1 MKNKININRWLEL
14 KPYDTPT
21 PTDHFYL
28 RLCDK
33 IKRVLVKPEFKD
45 LKTYLNG
52 KGIELMSCF
61 LVSYLEDIVSGTN
74 IWNSFV
80 NKHYNL
86 YNKKLPF
93 FYTNVYR
100 ENKINEQ
107 DISFLT
113 WYFLN
118 TIQEEKFIIPYNNF
132 ITAITSKVVLIFN
145 GFINDAPVNK
155 YLKTFYEL
163 DQDESDYY
171 AVRNF
176 IDRILFNTY
185 LLYPDTALKIKYLE
199 EKIIENK
206 SENAMHYLQQNRDA
220 FLHNNCTR
228 LLSMKGKEWA
238 VEILG
243 KNHLLYN
250 DILNISQRVE
260 GMFFYKGQDEIYIN
274 LEHIASGK
282 KFKLLKS
289 SYDHVSYFD
298 KTDIILFIGIVQWQG
313 EWWFSGISFQ
323 MDFDANLIL
332 DQKKSI
338 EARNQVN
345 FLDHTKKNIKEVLQG
360 QEKAFLSFNNGS
372 PIAFLP
378 SEKLN
383 DFFKDFIDYYNKSLG
398 LSEKEIREAK
408 KTSKRDGFFGKEE
421 NNEIDFSES
430 SGTGLVFFNPNS
442 GVEIALNINSAF
454 PMNINPYF
462 YEEESME
469 DVMNLLL
476 SEDLSKELAMFAV
489 YNCKNDLTF
498 FNKGI
503 GEKYLDDIDFL
514 LRFWKK
520 ESYHTTPSVTLIG
533 EEKK

>member
-1 MKNKININRWLEL
+1 MKNRITINRWLEL

-80 NKHYNL
+80 NKHYKL
-86 YNKKLPF
+86 YNKRLPF
-93 FYTNVYR
+93 FNTDAYR
-100 ENKINEQ
+100 KNEINEQ

-118 TIQEEKFIIPYNNF
+118 TIQEEKFIVPYNDF
-132 ITAITSKVVLIFN
+132 ITAFASKVMLIFIEVVN
-145 GFINDAPVNK
+145 SAPSNK

-163 DQDESDYY
+163 DQDENDYY
-171 AVRNF
+171 LVRHF
-176 IDRILFNTY
+176 IDTVLFGTY
-185 LLYPDTALKIKYLE
+185 LFYPDTALKMQYLE
-199 EKIIENK
+199 EEIIEKK
-206 SENAMHYLQQNRDA
+206 SENTILYLQQNRDV
-220 FLHNNCTR
+220 FLHKNCTR

-238 VEILG
+238 AEILG
-243 KNHLLYN
+243 EGHLLSL
-250 DILNISQRVE
+250 DLLNISQRVE
-260 GMFFYKGQDEIYIN
+260 GLFLLQGYDDIYIS

-289 SYDHVSYFD
+289 TYDHASHLN
-298 KTDIILFIGIVQWQG
+298 KTDIILFIGMVKWQE
-313 EWWFSGISFQ
+313 EWWFSGVSFQ
-323 MDFDANLIL
+323 MEFSADLII
-332 DQKKSI
+332 DQKRSI

-345 FLDHTKKNIKEVLQG
+345 FLDHAKKNIKEVLQG

-372 PIAFLP
+372 PIAFLL
-378 SEKLN
+378 SEKVN
-383 DFFKDFIDYYNKSLG
+383 DFFKNFIDYYNKSLN

-408 KTSKRDGFFGKEE
+408 ETSKRDGFFGQEE

-430 SGTGLVFFNPNS
+430 SDTGLVFFNPNS
-442 GVEIALNINSAF
+442 GVEIAFNINSAF
-454 PMNINPYF
+454 PMNSNPYF
-462 YEEESME
+462 YEEDSME
-469 DVMNLLL
+469 DTMSLLL
-476 SEDLSKELAMFAV
+476 SEEFSKELAMYAID
-489 YNCKNDLTF
+489 NCKNDLTF

-503 GEKYLDDIDFL
+503 GEKYLEDIDFL

-520 ESYHTTPSVTLIG
+520 ESYHTEPSVTLIG